1 MSLLLK
7 HIKVISR
14 SSNLAIKQVE
24 EVLSHFPG
32 LRYTIIPVQS
42 FGDKNKD
49 ISLFHNS
56 EPDFF
61 TRELDM
67 ALLKGET
74 DIAIHSAK
82 DLPYPLP
89 KGLEVISLLESTDNT
104 DAFVSRENKTLKK
117 LKPFARIG
125 TSSIS
130 RKNELLKLRSDL
142 EIVSIR
148 GTIGERIN
156 LTDNGQLD
164 GVIVATCALKRLN
177 LEHRIS
183 EILPFKTHPLQGNI
197 AVVARSDNSN
207 AKIVFNKID
216 IRNKYG
222 TVYLVGFGPGDPE
235 LLTIKAF
242 KVLSKADVIYYDD
255 LISKEYIKRFNAEK
269 IYVGKRKGRH
279 SMPQDEINQLLYH
292 SAIKGKTVVRL
303 KGGDP
308 MIFAHGGEEIGFLE
322 QYLVKTE
329 VIPGIS
335 SGIAAAGLTKIPLT
349 YRGISSSVT
358 FISGHNVDNL
368 NIPESG
374 TLVFYM
380 SASTIKGIAE
390 KLINKGWHPATPV
403 AIIHSVSNSDQKEC
417 ISTLVEIIN
426 SEYIFKTPSI
436 IIVGDVVNLKRLN
449 VRQIIKP
456 VILVTGTDPSIYQK
470 YGSVVHQPL
479 INIKPCDDYTQVIEM
494 LNKIHLYNWIIFTSK
509 HTVSYFFD
517 VVKSNKKDARILSA
531 LKVASIGQVT
541 TNELSRNGIVP
552 DLQADVESSKGLIEK
567 FRELIRDKQNIL
579 LPRSDKA
586 LDIIPK
592 GLEEAGHRVTPLI
605 LYRNEMIKDI
615 EPVDLGKIDYIA
627 FSSPSCVDSFM
638 NIYKNY
644 PDTINFIARGETTKT
659 RMTEL
664 NIHPGK
670 IILTK

>member
-1 MSLLLK
+1 MF
-7 HIKVISR
+7 
-14 SSNLAIKQVE
+14 
-24 EVLSHFPG
+24 SHFPE
-32 LRYTIIPVQS
+32 LKYAIIPVLS
-42 FGDKNKD
+42 YGDKHKE

-56 EPDFF
+56 DTDFF
-61 TRELDM
+61 TRELDL
-67 ALLKGET
+67 ALLNGGS

-89 KGLEVISLLESTDNT
+89 EGLEVISLLESTDKT
-104 DAFVSRENKTLKK
+104 DALVTRENMMLNE
-117 LKPFARIG
+117 LAPFARIG
-125 TSSIS
+125 TSSLS
-130 RKNELLKLRSDL
+130 RKNELLKLRNDL

-148 GTIGERIN
+148 GTIEERIR

-197 AVVARSDNSN
+197 AIVARADDRK
-207 AKIVFNKID
+207 AKGVFNKID
-216 IRNKYG
+216 IRNQYG

-235 LLTIKAF
+235 LLTIKAH
-242 KVLSKADVIYYDD
+242 KVLSEADVIYFDD
-255 LISKEYIKRFNAEK
+255 LISKEFITKFNAEK

-279 SMPQDEINQLLYH
+279 SMPQDEINELLFQ
-292 SAIKGKTVVRL
+292 SAIKGKKVVRL

-308 MIFAHGGEEIGFLE
+308 MIFAHGGEEIEFLE
-322 QYLVKTE
+322 QYLVKTA
-329 VIPGIS
+329 VVPGIS

-358 FISGHNVDNL
+358 FISGHNVDSV

-380 SASTIKGIAE
+380 SASTIKSIAE
-390 KLINKGWHPATPV
+390 KLINKGWQPATPV
-403 AIIHSVSNSDQKEC
+403 AIIYSVSNPDQEER

-426 SEYIFKTPSI
+426 SELIYKTPSA

-470 YGSVVHQPL
+470 YGTVIHQPL
-479 INIKPCDDYTQVIEM
+479 IEIKPYDNYAPVIGM
-494 LNKIHLYNWIIFTSK
+494 LSKIHLYDWIIFTSK
-509 HTVSYFFD
+509 HTVSYFFE
-517 VVKSNKKDARILSA
+517 VLKSDKKDARILSS
-531 LKVASIGQVT
+531 LKVASIGQIT
-541 TNELSRNGIVP
+541 TKELNRNGIIP
-552 DLQADVESSKGLIEK
+552 DLQADEESSKGLIEK
-567 FRELIRDKQNIL
+567 FTRLIKDKQNIL

-586 LDIIPK
+586 LNIIPK

-615 EPVDLGKIDYIA
+615 EPVDLDKIDLIA

-638 NIYKNY
+638 HNYKKY
-644 PDTINFIARGETTKT
+644 PETIRFIARGETTKS
-659 RMTEL
+659 RMTDI
-664 NIHPGK
+664 NIHSEK